1 MHAKVERNIVGKRL
15 TNGEKKH
22 QLNKSLNGN
31 FLEIAESI
39 SQVANLNHRGL
50 IETWSATNE
59 SIERQNNAQGLVSVL
74 EAAGAFHLNSYL
86 IDKIRHKNR
95 D

>member
-50 IETWSATNE
+50 IET
-59 SIERQNNAQGLVSVL
+59 
-74 EAAGAFHLNSYL
+74 
-86 IDKIRHKNR
+86 
-95 D
+95 